1 MKDLQIQLNLT
12 TTFNVVVENENR
24 DLMLKKALEILNDN
38 VYGIEFNIG
47 NLKVVGRA
55 PKDFDSTV

>member
-38 VYGIEFNIG
+38 VYGIEFNIES
-47 NLKVVGRA
+47 LKVVGRA
-55 PKDFDSTV
+55 PKNFDSTV

>member
-12 TTFNVVVENENR
+12 TTFNVVVENESK
-24 DLMLKKALEILNDN
+24 DLMLEKALEILNDN
-38 VYGIEFNIG
+38 VYGIEFNIKS
-47 NLKVVGRA
+47 LKVVGRA